1 MTPAPVRV
9 GTIFIPIMALPVRR
23 CDHIANIRRQAPGF
37 VQSFAA
43 FKSPPRIDPHGSISL
58 ARRLYF
64 STYRGDVKAPLPR
77 SHRLR

>member
-43 FKSPPRIDPHGSISL
+43 FQKPAAHRSPRKYFTRATPL
-58 ARRLYF
+58 FLYL
-64 STYRGDVKAPLPR
+64 SG
-77 SHRLR
+77 